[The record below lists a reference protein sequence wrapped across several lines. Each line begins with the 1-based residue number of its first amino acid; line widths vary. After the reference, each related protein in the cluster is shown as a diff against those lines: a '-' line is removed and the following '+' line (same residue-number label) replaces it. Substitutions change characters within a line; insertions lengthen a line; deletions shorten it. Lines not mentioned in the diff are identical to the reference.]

1 MKNKL
6 KRRIMKKILL
16 GISLIFSVAVSNAQ
30 IIKSGNITTS
40 ETWTNNNIY
49 ILDGWV
55 YVKAGATLTIEPG
68 TIIKGDF
75 ATKGTLIIERD
86 AKIYAN
92 GTAEMPIVFT
102 SQKSVGQRS
111 YGDWGGLIICGRAS
125 VNAPAN
131 AGNGTAQGEAIIEG
145 GVGSIYG
152 GAGTPNDN
160 DSSGVLRYVRIEYP
174 GVAFQPNSEINGLT
188 LGGVGRKTVIE
199 NIQVSYCGDDSYE
212 MFGGTVNLKNI
223 IAYRGWDDDFDT
235 DFGYTGNV
243 QFALAV
249 RDPNIADASGSN
261 GFESDNDG
269 SGTGNTP
276 ITNPRFSNVTVVG
289 PLAFSSTINSLYS
302 RALHL
307 RRNTRT
313 SVFNSVF
320 IGYPKGLFIES
331 TTTQTNATN
340 GDLRFKNSVLVQMTD
355 TLLAQSSGVNTNG
368 AFNITSFF
376 NTAGFSNSTLNNVTD
391 AMFNNVSLTDPEFT
405 LNQFSPL
412 MTGAAFTDSYINGSW
427 FTPVSYRGAFGATD
441 WTDCWSEFDPQN
453 EAYNATINNEVV
465 ATITANGSTTF
476 CAGESVELTANASA
490 NVSNPTYMWSNGE
503 TTQNITV
510 TAAGNYSVTIYSDK
524 DCMGASSATT
534 ITVNPLPSV
543 TITANGATTFCT
555 GGDVD
560 LTANQSSGL
569 VWSTSA
575 TSTSINVTTSGTY
588 SVTYTDGN
596 GCEATSNSISV
607 SVSATPVPTIAA
619 SGSTTICSG
628 DDVTLTASA
637 SDSYQWN
644 LNGNP
649 ISGATSQT
657 YDASAQGVYTV
668 TVTNTDPCDGVGT
681 STSTVVFVNTT
692 PTASATSNINGNNVE
707 FTNNSTGATTYAW
720 DFGDGSNSTLANP
733 SYTYATGGNYV
744 VTLTATNGSC
754 SDVFIINLNSV
765 SIGDELT
772 LIENISIYPNPANSN
787 ATLSVVLKEA
797 KGFDVM
803 LLDISGKLIFN
814 ENISN
819 TNVGENRVNIP
830 VSEIENGIYFV
841 RIIFEN
847 NQSEIIK
854 LMVNK

>member
-1 MKNKL
+1 M
-6 KRRIMKKILL
+6 RKILL
-16 GISLIFSVAVSNAQ
+16 GVCLLFSVAVSNAQ
-30 IIKSGNITTS
+30 IVKSGNITVS
-40 ETWTNNNIY
+40 ETWTSNNIY
-49 ILDGWV
+49 ILNGWV

-75 ATKGTLIIERD
+75 ASKGALIIERD

-111 YGDWGGLIICGRAS
+111 YGDWGGLILCGRAS

-199 NIQVSYCGDDSYE
+199 NIQVSYSGDDSYE

-276 ITNPRFSNVTVVG
+276 ITNPRFSNVTHVG

-331 TTTQTNATN
+331 TSTQTNANN

-355 TLLAQSSGVNTNG
+355 TLLALSSGANTTTG
-368 AFNITSFF
+368 FNITSFY

-391 AMFNNVSLTDPEFT
+391 AVFTNVSLTDPDFT
-405 LNQFSPL
+405 LSSFSPL
-412 MTGAAFTDSYINGSW
+412 NTGAAFTDSYISGSW
-427 FTPVSYRGAFGATD
+427 FQQVSYRGAFGATD
-441 WTDCWSEFDPQN
+441 WTDCWAEFDPQN
-453 EAYNATINNEVV
+453 EAYNATINNEVT
-465 ATITANGSTTF
+465 ATVTAGGPITF
-476 CAGESVELTANASA
+476 CAGESVDLTANASA
-490 NVSNPTYMWSNGE
+490 NVSNPTYMWSTGE
-503 TTQNITV
+503 TTQTITV
-510 TAAGNYSVTIYSDK
+510 SAAGNYSVTIYSDN
-524 DCMGASSATT
+524 DCMGTSSATT
-534 ITVNPLPSV
+534 VVVNPLPTV
-543 TITANGATTFCT
+543 TITADAPTTFCT
-555 GGDVD
+555 GGSVN
-560 LTANQSSGL
+560 LTSDQTTGN

-575 TSTSINVTTSGTY
+575 TSQSINVNTSGTY
-588 SVTYTDGN
+588 TVTYTDGN
-596 GCEATSNSISV
+596 GCEATSNSIAV

-637 SDSYQWN
+637 SDSYVWN
-644 LNGNP
+644 LNGSP

-657 YDASAQGVYTV
+657 YNASVQGVYTV
-668 TVTNTDPCDGVGT
+668 TVTNANPCDGVGT
-681 STSTVVFVNTT
+681 SAQTVVFINPT
-692 PTASATSNINGNNVE
+692 PNASATYSSTGNSVT
-707 FTNNSTGATTYAW
+707 FTNNSTGATSYAW
-720 DFGDGSNSTLANP
+720 DFGDGNNSTLANP
-733 SYTYATGGNYV
+733 TYSYAAGGNYT

-754 SDVFIINLNSV
+754 SDVTTINIVNLAV
-765 SIGDELT
+765 EDEISLV
-772 LIENISIYPNPANSN
+772 ENINIYPNPATQN
-787 ATLSVVLKEA
+787 ATLSVVLTES
-797 KGFDVM
+797 KGFNVMMIDV
-803 LLDISGKLIFN
+803 SGKLIFN
-814 ENISN
+814 QEVANAFAGENI
-819 TNVGENRVNIP
+819 VNIP
-830 VSEIENGIYFV
+830 VGEIENGIYFV
-841 RIIFEN
+841 RITFEN
-847 NQSEIIK
+847 NQTEMIK
-854 LMVNK
+854 LMVNR

>member
-1 MKNKL
+1 
-6 KRRIMKKILL
+6 MKKILL
-16 GISLIFSVAVSNAQ
+16 GICLLFSAAMTEAQ
-30 IIKSGNITTS
+30 IVKSGNITAS

-49 ILDGWV
+49 ILNGWV

-75 ATKGTLIIERD
+75 ATKGALIIERD
-86 AKIYAN
+86 GKIYAN
-92 GTAEMPIVFT
+92 GTAEQPIVFT

-131 AGNGTAQGEAIIEG
+131 AGNGTAAGEALIEG

-152 GAGTPNDN
+152 GAATPNDD

-199 NIQVSYCGDDSYE
+199 NIQVSYSGDDSYE

-243 QFALAV
+243 QFALSV
-249 RDPNIADASGSN
+249 RDPQIADISGSN

-269 SGTGNTP
+269 TGTGNTP

-289 PLAFSSTINSLYS
+289 PSTFGTPASNYK

-320 IGYPKGLFIES
+320 MGYPVGLLIES
-331 TTTQTNATN
+331 STTQTNATN
-340 GDLRFKNSVLVQMTD
+340 GDLRFKNNVLIQMGD
-355 TLLAQSSGVNTNG
+355 TLAATTAVNPNNING
-368 AFNITSFF
+368 GFNITSFF
-376 NTAGFSNSTLNNVTD
+376 NTGGFSNGTLNNVTD
-391 AMFNNVSLTDPEFT
+391 GMFNNASLTDPDFT
-405 LNQFSPL
+405 ISTFSPL
-412 MTGAAFTDSYINGSW
+412 NTGAAFTDSYISGSW
-427 FTPVSYRGAFGATD
+427 FEQVSYRGAFGATD

-453 EAYNATINNEVV
+453 EAYNATIDNEVI
-465 ATITANGSTTF
+465 ATISASGSTTF
-476 CAGESVELTANASA
+476 CAGESIDLTANASA
-490 NVSNPTYMWSNGE
+490 NVSGATYMWSTGE
-503 TTQNITV
+503 TTQTITV

-524 DCMGASSATT
+524 DCMGTSANTT
-534 ITVNPLPSV
+534 VTVNPLPSV
-543 TITANGATTFCT
+543 SITASGATSFCT

-560 LTANQSSGL
+560 LTADQSSGL
-569 VWSTSA
+569 VWSTTA
-575 TSTSINVTTSGTY
+575 TTPTINVTTSGTY

-607 SVSATPVPTIAA
+607 SVSSSPVPTIGA

-628 DDVTLTASA
+628 DDVTLTAST

-657 YDASAQGVYTV
+657 YDASAQGIYTV

-681 STSTVVFVNTT
+681 SAQTVVFVNAT
-692 PTASATSNINGNNVE
+692 PTATATSSINGNTVT

-720 DFGDGSNSTLANP
+720 DFGDGNNSTLANP
-733 SYTYATGGNYV
+733 VYTYAGGGNYT
-744 VTLTATNGSC
+744 VTLTATNGNC
-754 SDVFIINLNSV
+754 SDVFTINLNSV
-765 SIGDELT
+765 SVGEELT
-772 LIENISIYPNPANSN
+772 MVENISIYPNPANQD
-787 ATLSVVLKEA
+787 ATLNVVLTDSKS
-797 KGFDVM
+797 FDVM
-803 LLDISGKLIFN
+803 MLDITGKLVFN
-814 ENISN
+814 QNISN
-819 TNVGENRVNIP
+819 TNIGENRVNIP

-841 RIIFEN
+841 RILFEN

>member
-1 MKNKL
+1 M
-6 KRRIMKKILL
+6 RKILL
-16 GISLIFSVAVSNAQ
+16 GVCLLFAVAVSNAQ
-30 IIKSGNITTS
+30 IVKSGNITAS
-40 ETWTNNNIY
+40 ETWTSNNIY
-49 ILDGWV
+49 ILNGWV
-55 YVKAGATLTIEPG
+55 YVKAGVTLTIEPG

-75 ATKGTLIIERD
+75 ASKGALIIERD
-86 AKIYAN
+86 GKIYAN

-152 GAGTPNDN
+152 GAGTPNDD
-160 DSSGVLRYVRIEYP
+160 DSSGVLRYVRIEFP

-199 NIQVSYCGDDSYE
+199 NIQVSFSGDDSYE

-243 QFALAV
+243 QFALSL
-249 RDPNIADASGSN
+249 RDPQIADVSGSN

-269 SGTGNTP
+269 TGTGNTP
-276 ITNPRFSNVTVVG
+276 ITNPRFSNVTIAG
-289 PLAFSSTINSLYS
+289 PSTFGTPASNYK

-320 IGYPKGLFIES
+320 MGYPVGLLIES

-340 GDLRFKNSVLVQMTD
+340 GDLRFKNNVLIQMGD
-355 TLLAQSSGVNTNG
+355 TLAATTAANPNNING
-368 AFNITSFF
+368 AFNISTFF
-376 NTAGFSNSTLNNVTD
+376 NTAGFSNATMNNVTD
-391 AMFNNVSLTDPEFT
+391 GMFNNASLTDPEFSI
-405 LNQFSPL
+405 NVNSPL
-412 MTGAAFTDSYINGSW
+412 MTGAAFADSYISGSW
-427 FTPVSYRGAFGATD
+427 FEQVSYRGAFGAND

-453 EAYNATINNEVV
+453 EAYNATINNEV
-465 ATITANGSTTF
+465 TASISTNGNTTF
-476 CAGESVELTANASA
+476 CEGESVVLTADASA

-503 TTQNITV
+503 TTQDITV

-524 DCMGASSATT
+524 DCMGTSSSTT
-534 ITVNPLPSV
+534 ITVNPLPTV
-543 TITANGATTFCT
+543 VITANGPTSFCT

-560 LTANQSSGL
+560 LTSDQSSNN
-569 VWSTSA
+569 VWSTAA
-575 TSTSINVTTSGTY
+575 TSQSINVTTSGTY
-588 SVTYTDGN
+588 SVTFTDGN

-607 SVSATPVPTIAA
+607 SVSATPIPTIAA

-628 DDVTLTASA
+628 DDVTLTSSV

-657 YDASAQGVYTV
+657 YDASAQGIYTV
-668 TVTNTDPCDGVGT
+668 TVTNSDPCNGVGT
-681 STSTVVFVNTT
+681 SSQTVVFVNST
-692 PTASATSNINGNNVE
+692 PTADATSSINGNTVT
-707 FTNNSTGATTYAW
+707 FTNNSTGATSYDW
-720 DFGDGSNSTLANP
+720 DFGDGNNSTLANP
-733 SYTYATGGNYV
+733 TYTYAAGGNYT
-744 VTLTATNGSC
+744 VTLTATNGNC
-754 SDVFIINLNSV
+754 TDVFTINLNSV

-772 LIENISIYPNPANSN
+772 LIENISIFPNPANSN

-797 KGFDVM
+797 KSFDVM

-814 ENISN
+814 EIVSN
-819 TNVGENRVNIP
+819 TNIGENRVNIP
-830 VSEIENGIYFV
+830 VNEIENGIYFV
-841 RIIFEN
+841 RIQFEN

>member
-1 MKNKL
+1 
-6 KRRIMKKILL
+6 MKKILL
-16 GISLIFSVAVSNAQ
+16 GICLLFSAAVSDAQ
-30 IIKSGNITTS
+30 IIKSGNITVS
-40 ETWTNNNIY
+40 ETWTSNNIY

-152 GAGTPNDN
+152 GAGTPNDD
-160 DSSGVLRYVRIEYP
+160 DSSGVIRYVRIEYP

-188 LGGVGRKTVIE
+188 LGGVGRKTIIE
-199 NIQVSYCGDDSYE
+199 NVQVSFSGDDSFE

-276 ITNPRFSNVTVVG
+276 ITNPRFSNVTQVG

-331 TTTQTNATN
+331 TSTQTNATN
-340 GDLRFKNSVLVQMTD
+340 NDLRFKNSVLVQMTD
-355 TLLAQSSGVNTNG
+355 TLLAVSGGANVNG

-376 NTAGFSNSTLNNVTD
+376 NAGGSSNSTLNNVTD
-391 AMFNNVSLTDPEFT
+391 AIFTNVSLTDPDFT
-405 LNQFSPL
+405 LSSFSPL
-412 MTGAAFTDSYINGSW
+412 NTGAAFTDSYVSGSW
-427 FTPVSYRGAFGATD
+427 FDQVSYRGAFGTTD
-441 WTDCWSEFDPQN
+441 WTDCWAEFDPQN
-453 EAYNATINNEVV
+453 EAYNGTINNEVT
-465 ATITANGSTTF
+465 ATVSAGGPITF
-476 CAGESVELTANASA
+476 CAGESVDLTANASS
-490 NVSNPTYMWSNGE
+490 NVNNPTYMWSTGE
-503 TTQNITV
+503 TTQTITV
-510 TAAGNYSVTIYSDK
+510 SAAGNYSVTIWSDN
-524 DCMGASSATT
+524 DCMGTSANTT
-534 ITVNPLPSV
+534 VVVNSLPSV
-543 TITANGATTFCT
+543 AITADASTTFCT
-555 GGDVD
+555 GGSVN
-560 LTANQSSGL
+560 LTSDQTTGN

-575 TSTSINVTTSGTY
+575 TSQSINVNSSGTY
-588 SVTYTDGN
+588 TVTYTDGN
-596 GCEATSNSISV
+596 GCEATSNSIAV
-607 SVSATPVPTIAA
+607 SVSATPVPTIGA

-628 DDVTLTASA
+628 DNVTLTASA
-637 SDSYQWN
+637 SDSYVWN
-644 LNGNP
+644 LNGSP

-657 YDASAQGVYTV
+657 YNASAQGIYTV

-681 STSTVVFVNTT
+681 SAQTVVFVNPT
-692 PTASATSNINGNNVE
+692 PNASATYSSIGNMVT

-720 DFGDGSNSTLANP
+720 DFGDSNNSTLANP
-733 SYTYATGGNYV
+733 TYTYAGGGNYT
-744 VTLTATNGSC
+744 VTLTATNGNC
-754 SDVFIINLNSV
+754 SDVTTINIVNLAV
-765 SIGDELT
+765 ADEISLV
-772 LIENISIYPNPANSN
+772 ENINIYPNPATQN
-787 ATLSVVLKEA
+787 ATLSVVLTES
-797 KGFDVM
+797 KGFNVMMIDV
-803 LLDISGKLIFN
+803 SGKLIF
-814 ENISN
+814 SQDVS
-819 TNVGENRVNIP
+819 TAFVGENIVTIP

-841 RIIFEN
+841 RIMFEN
-847 NQSEIIK
+847 NQTEMIK
-854 LMVNK
+854 LMVNR